1 MSKNKSIPKALDL
14 FQAYQ
19 EGKMPEHGGY
29 IVSSFFNDTS
39 TYSIYEVIA
48 YDNVKAIYAG
58 ETSLTFQADGHK
70 IFVLVEPMNYSHKYQ
85 EPFTRAKGES
95 IPQRF
100 NELEIVVAKNQTK
113 VMVSKNPVIS
123 YSSFTVLKPSGVN
136 FALIFY
142 HQDDVLKS
150 LEYFFTQTLNKE
162 AGIPTSDTK
171 KSARTVIDGL
181 KRFKLWQD

>member
-1 MSKNKSIPKALDL
+1 MSSTMPKALDL

-19 EGKMPEHGGY
+19 ESKMPDGGGY
-29 IVSSFFNDTS
+29 IVSSFFSEKS

-48 YDNVKAIYAG
+48 YDNVKAIFAG

-70 IFVLVEPMNYSHKYQ
+70 ILVLVEPPNYAHKYQ

-100 NELEIVVAKNQTK
+100 NDLDIVVAKNQTK

-123 YSSFTVLKPSGVN
+123 YSSFTVLRPTGVN

-150 LEYFFTQTLNKE
+150 LEFFFTQTLNKE
-162 AGIPTSDTK
+162 AGVPSSDTK
-171 KSARTVIDGL
+171 KSARAVIEGL
-181 KRFKLWQD
+181 KKFKLWQD